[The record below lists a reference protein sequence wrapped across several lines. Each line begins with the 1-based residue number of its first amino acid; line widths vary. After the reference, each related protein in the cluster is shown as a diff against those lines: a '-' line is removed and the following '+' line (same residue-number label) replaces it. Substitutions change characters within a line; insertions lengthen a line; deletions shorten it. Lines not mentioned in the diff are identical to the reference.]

1 MSSRLAW
8 LLGTTPEPPT
18 PLTDW
23 TVTVALLDRPWAYRQ
38 RTVDE
43 VTLQTE
49 GLYALRRSVQ
59 CEPIRPV
66 LTDYGIRVGEGAL
79 PAILPLS
86 LMPKA
91 ALLEFDVTGPD
102 GNPAH
107 FVSRSETANRQVD
120 FLRLLAQSSG
130 VPAPDEVLGLL
141 FGSSLFTPGMLDG
154 AKLAHEKQPDQL
166 AYALRLAYDRP
177 FEAAQVIAW
186 QGQCTAAG
194 KRLAGV
200 LGAPPSLESS
210 SENPLL
216 ALLDGPD
223 PDLTDD
229 DITDRLTA
237 YVAWQDDLA
246 EADATNALLWLST
259 FGRRYVALIDTVI
272 DPDRPALLK
281 MSERRQLPLGSGAG
295 HRRGVPTSRRFR
307 CQIHVETHEAR
318 SYHLRIR
325 SEDDS
330 VHLFDVPVLQSE
342 DGEVFGANYLDAT
355 AYGSDGYALYSSDP
369 ERPGHVIMTIPLRL
383 SGDVRRSLT
392 LVYFLAFAAAAFA
405 LLPIEFDE
413 GVIGLI
419 TLPATFSATVLLV
432 RERTTLSAR
441 MLRDYKWALVF
452 AVIVLW
458 AVSLARVADW
468 YPPGAG
474 GAQRAPA
481 ATPSA
486 NPSTS
491 VSSPPPRPSPSRAPR
506 ATPSPAQTTP
516 SPVRATPHAVPPR
529 ASGASP

>member
-1 MSSRLAW
+1 
-8 LLGTTPEPPT
+8 
-18 PLTDW
+18 
-23 TVTVALLDRPWAYRQ
+23 
-38 RTVDE
+38 
-43 VTLQTE
+43 
-49 GLYALRRSVQ
+49 
-59 CEPIRPV
+59 
-66 LTDYGIRVGEGAL
+66 
-79 PAILPLS
+79 
-86 LMPKA
+86 MPKA

-102 GNPAH
+102 GAPAH
-107 FVSRSETANRQVD
+107 FVSRFETSNRQVD

-130 VPAPDEVLGLL
+130 VPVPQEVLGLL

-154 AKLAHEKQPDQL
+154 AKLAYAKQPDQL

-177 FEAAQVIAW
+177 FKAAQVFAW
-186 QGQCTAAG
+186 QEQCAAAG
-194 KRLAGV
+194 RGLAEV

-229 DITDRLTA
+229 DITDKLA
-237 YVAWQDDLA
+237 SYVAWQKDLA
-246 EADATNALLWLST
+246 DADATNALLWLSV

-272 DPDRPALLK
+272 DPDRPAPLK
-281 MSERRQLPLGSGAG
+281 MSERRQLPLESRVGY
-295 HRRGVPTSRRFR
+295 RRGVPTSRRFR

-330 VHLFDVPVLQSE
+330 VSLFDVPVLQAE
-342 DGEVFGANYLDAT
+342 DGEVFGANYLDGT

-369 ERPGHVIMTIPLRL
+369 ERPGHVVMTIPLRL

-405 LLPIEFDE
+405 LLPVELNE
-413 GVIGLI
+413 SAIGLL

-441 MLRDYKWALVF
+441 LLRDYKWALVL

-458 AVSLARVADW
+458 AVSLARVVDW
-468 YPPGAG
+468 YPQGADG
-474 GAQRAPA
+474 TVKAPA
-481 ATPSA
+481 ATPTVGPTA
-486 NPSTS
+486 S
-491 VSSPPPRPSPSRAPR
+491 VMRVEFA
-506 ATPSPAQTTP
+506 
-516 SPVRATPHAVPPR
+516 
-529 ASGASP
+529 